1 MQDKNFTHGILY
13 ALSAY
18 LMWGVIT
25 PVYFKWVAHVPAL
38 EVLMHRVVWSF
49 LLMLVIVL
57 VARKLGE
64 ALALLKQPKV
74 LLRLAGAS
82 FLMALNWLIYIW
94 AISESKMLEASL
106 GYFINPLITVLLGML
121 FLSERPP
128 RVQLFAVALA
138 MIGVLVQLVLFGS
151 LPWVSLALAF
161 SFGFY
166 GLMKKRLAMGAI
178 VGLFVETALLMPVA
192 LLYWASLDN
201 PSFSFSGGEDNLLL
215 MAAGLVTSLPLL
227 AFAASTGRIP
237 LYMNGLLQY
246 VGPSFI
252 FVIAVLVYQ
261 EPLDDGKLL
270 TFGFIWAALVV
281 FAGDVLRRSRKPRRL
296 ERASE

>member
-64 ALALLKQPKV
+64 ALALLTQPKV

-121 FLSERPP
+121 FLGERPP

-178 VGLFVETALLMPVA
+178 VGLFVETALLMPAA

-201 PSFSFSGGEDNLLL
+201 PNFSFSAGEDNLLL

-281 FAGDVLRRSRKPRRL
+281 FAGDVLRRSRKPRRM
-296 ERASE
+296 AG